1 MTGAFGTGL
10 RVTCLFVFLLDWG
23 GGGGGSRWETLR
35 LRGLGSVRNPES
47 LRQRLRT

>member
-23 GGGGGSRWETLR
+23 GGGGSRWETLR

-47 LRQRLRT
+47 LC